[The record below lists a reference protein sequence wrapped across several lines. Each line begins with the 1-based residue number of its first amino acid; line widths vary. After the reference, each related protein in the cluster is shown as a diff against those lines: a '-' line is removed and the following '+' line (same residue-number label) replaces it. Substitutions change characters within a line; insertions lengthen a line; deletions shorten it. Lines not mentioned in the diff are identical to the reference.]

1 MFKKNIKII
10 FVLLV
15 LLMVNTS
22 FSQNSATKLN
32 AIGVLDGDG
41 TSFNLDNSL
50 KRQDASAFIVK
61 FLGLKDVVLDNA
73 ALKNRVNFNDI
84 EAGEWFVPYIN
95 YLDYNDII
103 NGYEDNTFR
112 PKEKISEKAFL
123 KMLLVTLGY
132 EYETDFNWNNVY
144 TTAYEIGLTDDI
156 SYTVKTDDNTNF
168 RRRDVVNF
176 LDTAL
181 TLKIKDENKYAV
193 ERLIDNNITTEK
205 KVLSLGYNISPEE
218 SEENIDEE
226 TNQEEYDLKDI
237 EISGKNSITFSI
249 DNIDNSLFNNNSVN
263 YKIIDT
269 KIDQSLSIVSID
281 RSTED
286 KITLSFYEELAPG
299 DYKVSVYFR
308 NDDIKY
314 SNVITKEGTV
324 QQDYYTKNF
333 DIYDI
338 ITLNNQ
344 EIEVIFTHP
353 ITENSS
359 REELFSILRD
369 NNEIISGNYRS
380 INVYLNPNNPN
391 SLIISLIEEKLY
403 PNTTYQLRVNGS
415 VESKYLVHLN
425 SGNGATKSFIAND
438 EDSSSFKLVN
448 LKVLNDDTLRLEFN
462 RTLDENDALDVNNY
476 SMFILNEFS
485 GNYPKAD
492 SVTWAF
498 PNNRKVIDLNFEN
511 MKVNSSYKLNISSLR
526 DFNDNSILE
535 DFNKTFTCEYT
546 NTVEH
551 ARIRLI
557 EVVNNKTIKVDFY
570 NELGSKSK
578 NANIS
583 IPNETISEVYIN
595 DNNPYQMI
603 IHLSSE
609 LLEHEKKFISID
621 GNLYNSDNELINQ
634 AVYSNTF
641 YGSNEIIEPVK
652 IQSID
657 FLGEGVLKI
666 DFDRLIN
673 LNQSTYRNNYHIYFK
688 NNYTDNRSIVPQ
700 RVVYLDNNSLLLKFD
715 EIRENDVESV
725 LIENFNDDLLD
736 TDYSIRYTID

>member
-10 FVLLV
+10 FILLV

-22 FSQNSATKLN
+22 FAQNSATKLN

-61 FLGLKDVVLDNA
+61 FLGLKDVVLNHA
-73 ALKNRVNFNDI
+73 ALKNKVSFDDI
-84 EAGEWFVPYIN
+84 EAGEWFIPYIN

-144 TTAYEIGLTDDI
+144 TKAYEVGLTDNI

-168 RRRDVVNF
+168 KRGDVVNF

-181 TLKIKDENKYAV
+181 SLKIKGENKYAV
-193 ERLIDNNITTEK
+193 ERLIDNNITTEE

-218 SEENIDEE
+218 SEETIDEE
-226 TNQEEYDLKDI
+226 IDQEEYKLKDL

-269 KIDQSLSIVSID
+269 KIDQSLSIISID
-281 RSTED
+281 RSIED

-299 DYKVSVYFR
+299 DYVVSVYFR
-308 NDDIKY
+308 NNDIKY

-353 ITENSS
+353 ITDNSS

-380 INVYLNPNNPN
+380 MNVYLNPNNPN

-403 PNTTYQLRVNGS
+403 PNTTYQLRINGS
-415 VESKYLVHLN
+415 LESKYLVHLN
-425 SGNGATKSFIAND
+425 NGNGVTKSFVAND
-438 EDSSSFKLVN
+438 EDSSSFKLTS

-462 RTLDENDALDVNNY
+462 RTLDEIDALDVNNY

-498 PNNRKVIDLNFEN
+498 PNNRKVIDVNFEN
-511 MKVNSSYKLNISSLR
+511 MKINSSYKLNISSLR
-526 DFNDNSILE
+526 DFNENSILE
-535 DFNKTFTCEYT
+535 DYDKTFKCEYT

-603 IHLSSE
+603 IQLSSE

-641 YGSNEIIEPVK
+641 YGSNEVVEPVK
-652 IQSID
+652 IQNID

-688 NNYTDNRSIVPQ
+688 NNYTDNKTMVPE

-736 TDYSIRYTID
+736 TDYSIRHTID